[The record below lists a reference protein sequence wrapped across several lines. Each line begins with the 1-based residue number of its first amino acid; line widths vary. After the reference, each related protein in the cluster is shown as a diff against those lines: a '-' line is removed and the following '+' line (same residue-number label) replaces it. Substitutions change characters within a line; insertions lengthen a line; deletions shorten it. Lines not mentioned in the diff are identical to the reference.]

1 MVKIF
6 CEEGGEYQ
14 QIINISSHKCG
25 TIHWVN
31 GFHNLLHQSLKHT
44 WSVHQSKR
52 HNSKLK
58 QSLRGSKSSLLLWSW
73 VHLNL
78 PRISREENVS
88 HVNVASVCCCNV
100 FVVDLYKSI
109 VNKSFVNVYSDL
121 PSWCKR
127 SSILCSGKVS
137 AFVTPFNLKVQICYL
152 VWC

>member
-88 HVNVASVCCCNV
+88 HVNIASLCCCNV
-100 FVVDLYKSI
+100 LWTCTNLLQIKVLFMCTLICQVD
-109 VNKSFVNVYSDL
+109 VRDHQFCAV
-121 PSWCKR
+121 
-127 SSILCSGKVS
+127 GKVS